1 MSKQIE
7 RIHLTE
13 EINAKLPD
21 ETKQDGE
28 TEQDV

>member
-7 RIHLTE
+7 QLYLTE
-13 EINAKLPD
+13 EINAKLSD